1 MAASSAAQA
10 KFLPR
15 ALTGSTK
22 RLLTARPDSVDFRD
36 RMYEPT
42 LVEVPPVRPIEAV
55 QALALPVL
63 DQGSEGACTGFG
75 LAAVWDPEIRA
86 VAGFRPL
93 EMFSTGPLLYVDD
106 LVTAEKHRSEG
117 YGEKLLKFLEE
128 KAGTLG
134 CRHLE
139 LDSGSERLAAHRFYR
154 RHGLTE
160 VALHFSKATGVGTHG
175 KLA

>member
-1 MAASSAAQA
+1 MRVDLVSTDEERLACFEVLKELRPSIVREHFLEDLARMAAQ
-10 KFLPR
+10 
-15 ALTGSTK
+15 
-22 RLLTARPDSVDFRD
+22 
-36 RMYEPT
+36 
-42 LVEVPPVRPIEAV
+42 
-55 QALALPVL
+55 
-63 DQGSEGACTGFG
+63 GFG

-93 EMFSTGPLLYVDD
+93 EMFSTGPVLYVDD

-175 KLA
+175 KIA